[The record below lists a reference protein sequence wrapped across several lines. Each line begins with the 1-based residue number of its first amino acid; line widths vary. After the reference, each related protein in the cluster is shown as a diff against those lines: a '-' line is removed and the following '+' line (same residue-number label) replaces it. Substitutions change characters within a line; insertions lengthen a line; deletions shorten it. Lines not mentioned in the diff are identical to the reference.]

1 MESEIGIALLQAT
14 LVVVNSSYRIDSV
27 LSLAG
32 GLREEAPIR
41 TIDVVR
47 WPSCEKSAS
56 PFSLL
61 LTVPALAQST
71 IKDALVKHWKTSG
84 DFTIAVAKLMPADS
98 YGFKPVPD
106 ELTFGQVLIQVGRAN
121 LGACALASGTKRPD
135 VAPALVEEESGK
147 QAPDKDAILQ
157 FLSSSFDFCNQAVAG
172 MTPEKLDAVV
182 GPPNRKMTGFEWL
195 WAYFTHT
202 AHHRGQ
208 LEVYLRLKG
217 IKPPD
222 YEF

>member
-1 MESEIGIALLQAT
+1 MRKI
-14 LVVVNSSYRIDSV
+14 VVAAI
-27 LSLAG
+27 
-32 GLREEAPIR
+32 
-41 TIDVVR
+41 
-47 WPSCEKSAS
+47 
-56 PFSLL
+56 FSLL
-61 LTVPALAQST
+61 SIPALTQSS
-71 IKDALVKHWKTSG
+71 IKDSLVKHWKTTG

-98 YGFKPVPD
+98 YGYKPVPQ
-106 ELTFGQVLIQVGRAN
+106 ELTFGQVLIQVARAN
-121 LGACALASGTKRPD
+121 LGACALASGSKRPD

-147 QAPDKDAILQ
+147 READKDAIVQ
-157 FLSSSFDFCNQAVAG
+157 FLSSTFDFCNQAVAS
-172 MTPEKLDAVV
+172 MTPEKLDAIV